1 MDAAQLTSTTW
12 AVWLCTLACSVA
24 LGAVLQA
31 SHFCTMGA
39 ISDAVLM
46 QDTTRLK
53 QWATAVAVAMVG
65 FAWMHG
71 AGWID
76 PQKSIYGASKW
87 LWLSSLVGGALF
99 GVGMVLAS
107 GCTSKT
113 LVRLGAGNLK
123 SAVVLL
129 VMAVVGLATLKGWLA
144 VWRVHQLEA
153 VYLQAPGQA
162 FVGSWLASQL
172 GLSVRLASVAA
183 AMVIGGALLC
193 WALWGGQSTPSLAW
207 SGAWVGAFVLA
218 LWWTTGVLGHGL
230 EHPETLEEF
239 FVATASGRMEAFSF
253 TAPVAQLLDAFLYF
267 SDGSKRW
274 TVGMVAVIGV
284 LLGAGAR
291 AIGSGTFRWE
301 SFSQR
306 DDLVRHVLGGALMG
320 AGGVI
325 GMGCTIGQGLS
336 GVSTLSWMSL
346 LTLLSIGLGAW
357 LTLTLQLRQTARAA

>member
-1 MDAAQLTSTTW
+1 
-12 AVWLCTLACSVA
+12 
-24 LGAVLQA
+24 
-31 SHFCTMGA
+31 
-39 ISDAVLM
+39 
-46 QDTTRLK
+46 
-53 QWATAVAVAMVG
+53 
-65 FAWMHG
+65 
-71 AGWID
+71 
-76 PQKSIYGASKW
+76 
-87 LWLSSLVGGALF
+87 
-99 GVGMVLAS
+99 
-107 GCTSKT
+107 
-113 LVRLGAGNLK
+113 
-123 SAVVLL
+123 
-129 VMAVVGLATLKGWLA
+129 
-144 VWRVHQLEA
+144 
-153 VYLQAPGQA
+153 
-162 FVGSWLASQL
+162 
-172 GLSVRLASVAA
+172 
-183 AMVIGGALLC
+183 
-193 WALWGGQSTPSLAW
+193 
-207 SGAWVGAFVLA
+207 
-218 LWWTTGVLGHGL
+218 
-230 EHPETLEEF
+230 
-239 FVATASGRMEAFSF
+239 VATASGRMESFSF